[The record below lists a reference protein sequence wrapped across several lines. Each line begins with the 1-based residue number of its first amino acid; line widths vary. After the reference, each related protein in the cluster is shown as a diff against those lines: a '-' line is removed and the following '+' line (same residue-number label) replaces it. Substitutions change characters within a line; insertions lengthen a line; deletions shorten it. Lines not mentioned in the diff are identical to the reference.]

1 MFQERH
7 FYWNKRENNLKFIEQ
22 LPCARYYSNCIHNPL
37 TFVTT
42 LQNRHYILILCTK
55 KLRLRE
61 GTNLPKITMLL
72 NSRLEFQPM
81 PT

>member
-22 LPCARYYSNCIHNPL
+22 LPRASYHSRRFHKPL

-42 LQNRHYILILCTK
+42 LPDRHYILILCMMS
-55 KLRLRE
+55 LRLRE
-61 GTNLPKITMLL
+61 VMDFPKITM
-72 NSRLEFQPM
+72 
-81 PT
+81 